1 MRIGLRLF
9 FAFFVI
15 TGITAFFLLRVFMA
29 EVQPSVREVM
39 EDLMVDTAHLLAEL
53 AEEPLAGMPAGGQL
67 EGTSFA
73 AHVRDYALRP
83 VDARIWGLR
92 KTTLDLRVLVTDEKG
107 RVVLDTVGPGVGQD
121 YSRWND
127 VLRTLRGE
135 YGARLSRE
143 VQTDDRS
150 GVMFVAAP
158 VLHEGR
164 TIGVVSVAKPLVA
177 VEGFIGRAQRR
188 IFWAGVLLLS
198 LSLAIGVA
206 VTLWLVWS
214 VRRLRDYARRVQ
226 LGQRERVPQMP
237 GELGD
242 LAQAMGAMRERLDGR
257 EHIERTVR
265 ALTHELKSPLAAIRA
280 SGELLQDELTTP
292 DRERFAGQVVAQ
304 SERMQ
309 ALIER
314 MLELAKLEMQSGPP
328 HPGPVRLDDLAA
340 QQLDALQQRIAQ
352 AEIEVRWLAREP
364 VVLQGD
370 AELQA
375 LALSNLLV
383 NALDFAPAGSAIE
396 IAVQQGRFTL
406 RDFGPGVPEAAWP
419 HLGERF
425 FSTARPGTLAKGSGL
440 GLALVRQVA
449 QLHGARLSFERAEPG
464 LRVVL
469 DFGLDFTLASQTSS
483 SPHPGS

>member
-9 FAFFVI
+9 FGFFVI

-53 AEEPLAGMPAGGQL
+53 AEEPLARMPAGGRL
-67 EGTSFA
+67 DGTSFA
-73 AHVRDYALRP
+73 AHVRDYARRP

-92 KTTLDLRVLVTDEKG
+92 KTTLDLRVLVTDDKG
-107 RVVLDTVGPGVGQD
+107 RVVLDTVQPGGEGQD

-164 TIGVVSVAKPLVA
+164 TIGVISVAKPLVA

-188 IFWAGVLLLS
+188 IFWAGVLLLALS
-198 LSLAIGVA
+198 LSIGVA

-226 LGQRERVPQMP
+226 LGQREAVPQMP

-242 LAQAMGAMRERLDGR
+242 LALAMGAMRERLDGR

-280 SGELLQDELTTP
+280 SGELLQDELTAP

-328 HPGPVRLDDLAA
+328 HPGPVQLDQLAA
-340 QQLDALQQRIAQ
+340 QQLDALQQRIVQ
-352 AEIEVRWLAREP
+352 AGIDVRWRAREALE
-364 VVLQGD
+364 LQGD
-370 AELQA
+370 AELLA

-383 NALDFAPAGSAIE
+383 NALDFAPAGSALE
-396 IAVQQGRFTL
+396 IAVEQGRFTL

-449 QLHGARLSFERAEPG
+449 QLHGAALRFERAQPG

-469 DFGLDFTLASQTSS
+469 DFTATSQTSS
-483 SPHPGS
+483 SPHRVS

>member
-15 TGITAFFLLRVFMA
+15 TGLTAFFLLRVFMA

-53 AEEPLAGMPAGGQL
+53 AEEPLADMPAGGKL
-67 EGTSFA
+67 DGTTFA

-83 VDARIWGLR
+83 IDARIWGLR
-92 KTTLDLRVLVTDEKG
+92 KTTLDLRVLVTDDNG
-107 RVVLDTVGPGVGQD
+107 RVVLDTVSPGGVGQD
-121 YSRWND
+121 YSQWND

-143 VQTDDRS
+143 VQQDDRS

-158 VLHEGR
+158 VRHDGKI
-164 TIGVVSVAKPLVA
+164 IGVVSVAKPLVA

-188 IFWAGVLLLS
+188 IFWAGILLLS

-226 LGQRERVPQMP
+226 LGQREAAPQMP

-280 SGELLQDELTTP
+280 SGELLQDDLPDP
-292 DRERFAGQVVAQ
+292 DRERFAGQVVQQ

-328 HPGPVRLDDLAA
+328 HPGPVRLDELAA
-340 QQLDALQQRIAQ
+340 QQLATLRERIERAD
-352 AEIEVRWLAREP
+352 IEVRWLEREA
-364 VVLQGD
+364 VELQGD
-370 AELQA
+370 AELLA
-375 LALSNLLV
+375 LALSNVLV
-383 NALDFAPAGSAIE
+383 NALDFAPPGSALE
-396 IAVQQGRFTL
+396 IAVEDGRFTL
-406 RDFGPGVPEAAWP
+406 RDFGPGVPEAAWE

-449 QLHGARLSFERAEPG
+449 QLHGARLSFERADPG
-464 LRVVL
+464 LRVT
-469 DFGLDFTLASQTSS
+469 LDFTAPSQTSS
-483 SPHPGS
+483 PPHPRS